1 MNQRQ
6 VTKIDGHFLAIDHL
20 NFAEAA
26 LLVLAVHQ
34 AETAGNLNAFP
45 RHGDDFEFSTPDT
58 RGAVILNKLSNT
70 DYGHTRIHASLI
82 VRFPGMRVEA
92 RRVGQEGV
100 SQCRTRWG
108 QSNEKTNH

>member
-34 AETAGNLNAFP
+34 AETAGNLHAFP

-70 DYGHTRIHASLI
+70 DSGHHRIHDSLI
-82 VRFPGMRVEA
+82 VRFPGMEA
-92 RRVGQEGV
+92 RDRK
-100 SQCRTRWG
+100 STRLN
-108 QSNEKTNH
+108 SSHYCASRMPSSA

>member
-34 AETAGNLNAFP
+34 AETAGNLHAFP

-58 RGAVILNKLSNT
+58 RGAVILNKLGNT
-70 DYGHTRIHASLI
+70 DSGHHRIHRSEEHTSELKSL
-82 VRFPGMRVEA
+82 MRTSYAVL
-92 RRVGQEGV
+92 
-100 SQCRTRWG
+100 CL
-108 QSNEKTNH
+108 KKK